1 MSCTTPSS
9 TVREIRIANL
19 TLVID
24 DDVLRRARIRALE
37 EDTSVNAQVRLF
49 LSRYA
54 TGGTGLDAFL
64 AESADVVASSGPEGR
79 TWRREDLHQDGGGH
93 DSDAGGA
100 TART

>member
-1 MSCTTPSS
+1 M
-9 TVREIRIANL
+9 ANL

-49 LSRYA
+49 LARYA
-54 TGGTGLDAFL
+54 TGGTGLDEFL

-79 TWRREDLHQDGGGH
+79 TWRRADLYRDGGGPGE
-93 DSDAGGA
+93 DAGGA
-100 TART
+100 TARP